1 MESSPLLGGPPRR
14 GTQRRAALLVGT
26 GALACAAICVV
37 VGTGRRTVDLVSV
50 DHLKSAAPSAA
61 GGFFKDLKDKA
72 QEATLSKDEL
82 AKVGFWLLTPITR
95 VLGRDLCWGS
105 HPLTPFL
112 RKLFSGGG
120 GGEREKNS
128 FALVPRTLIWSQP
141 AVSVALKCFAL
152 PLLDDP
158 ALADCKGVLQTS
170 VPLTSRHRR
179 EYPRTCSLP
188 WTSLSTPVTT
198 FTPTRAVGAIPRF
211 ISLSCVRSWRDRG
224 HILSVAFIVRLMM
237 MMLLLLPCRFL

>member
-112 RKLFSGGG
+112 RKLFGG
-120 GGEREKNS
+120 GGEGERAGGERERAS

-158 ALADCKGVLQTS
+158 ALADSKGVLQTS
-170 VPLTSRHRR
+170 VPLTSRHPQGVP
-179 EYPRTCSLP
+179 EDMLA
-188 WTSLSTPVTT
+188 
-198 FTPTRAVGAIPRF
+198 AV
-211 ISLSCVRSWRDRG
+211 D
-224 HILSVAFIVRLMM
+224 LSVD
-237 MMLLLLPCRFL
+237 PCDDFYSYSCGEGHS